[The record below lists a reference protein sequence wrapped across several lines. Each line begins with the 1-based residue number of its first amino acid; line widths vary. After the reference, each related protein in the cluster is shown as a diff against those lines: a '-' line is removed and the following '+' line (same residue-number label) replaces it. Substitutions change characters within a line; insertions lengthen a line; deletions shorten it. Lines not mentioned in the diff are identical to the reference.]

1 MRARRTFARW
11 LVALVL
17 LHGIVVFA
25 GFFAPYDPVE
35 QDRKSPYLPPMR
47 FHLVDAHGHLHVRPF
62 VYSLRL
68 REGSFDQYEEDPAQP
83 HPLKFFLPGA
93 RYRLL
98 GFLPCRMH
106 LFGAEGTRIY
116 FLGSDAYGRDQL
128 SRFLVGGQVSLAA
141 GLLGAGLTLFIGLC
155 IGAVAGYY
163 GGWSDNVLMRLA
175 ELFLALPWLYLLFA
189 LRAFLPLAVSPLEAF
204 FLIIAVIGA
213 VGWARPARLVRGV
226 VLSAKER
233 DFVRAARGFGATNGY
248 LLRRHILPETSSV
261 LLTQAAILIPQ
272 FVLAEM
278 AFSFLGL
285 GVPEPL
291 PSWGNLLSSLQQYSV
306 LVSYWWMY
314 LPSLIMVPFFL
325 GYLGLASSLQE
336 WGEAYKIDTRNLG
349 TLT

>member
-11 LVALVL
+11 LVALCL

-35 QDRKSPYLPPMR
+35 QDRKNPYLPPMR

-68 REGSFDQYEEDPAQP
+68 REGSFDQYEEDPAQF
-83 HPLKFFLPGA
+83 HPVKFFLRGA

-106 LFGAEGTRIY
+106 FFGAEGARIY
-116 FLGSDAYGRDQL
+116 LLGSDAYGRDQL

-141 GLLGAGLTLFIGLC
+141 GLLGAGLTLLIGLC
-155 IGAVAGYY
+155 VGAMAGYY
-163 GGWSDNVLMRLA
+163 GGWRDNVLMRLA

-189 LRAFLPLAVSPLEAF
+189 LRAFLPLAVGPLEAF

-261 LLTQAAILIPQ
+261 LLTQVAILIPQ
-272 FVLAEM
+272 YVLAEM
-278 AFSFLGL
+278 ALSFLGL

-336 WGEAYKIDTRNLG
+336 RGEAYKIDRRNLG